1 MRRGGRFAFAK
12 KAYLRGM
19 FWSEDEIDRE
29 GLLQRFEAEYEAGT
43 LGYYSWAALELLLTE
58 YLEAEDLVMADRVV
72 AHAQYLYGGES
83 RLHLLYSYLALAK
96 SKLIEAL
103 AHIQKA
109 FQLMAPDPAVYE
121 QYVDILVQLGRYE
134 EAYWLLEAYMESFPE
149 MVREIWRYGIVLFR
163 NVGAWP
169 QVKEV
174 AWQGLPHAL
183 PYETA
188 FWWHLVRAY
197 ERLGQIGQGI
207 QDFWEAVWAEP
218 FEYRL
223 WLGLAHL
230 YQRKLSYR
238 QALLALDEAEKLLAS
253 GGEEEMD
260 NWWALYY
267 HIRARVYEAM
277 GEWEEAFRAHL
288 WIRHYRPQVVSALVG
303 IIRYYHRQE
312 RWSEAEPHLR
322 QAVRLAGHRPGV
334 QALAAEHLW
343 AQGDWDLAAQLY
355 ESLLSH
361 QSHAETA
368 VERLLVHLSERA
380 DRKAFL
386 RILYKAS
393 RTFPDR
399 PDLWLRWS
407 MQAFSR
413 EQVLFAWYIA
423 DYAMRMTEKRHL
435 TGALYFW
442 HAGLAW
448 RLGHRRRALHSL
460 EQGLLRGASQAVYL
474 RKAFPE
480 GELPLPFQHLLR
492 RYQQLT

>member
-1 MRRGGRFAFAK
+1 
-12 KAYLRGM
+12 M

-29 GLLQRFEAEYEAGT
+29 GLLQRFEAEYETGA
-43 LGYYSWAALELLLTE
+43 LGYYSWAALEALLTE
-58 YLEAEDLVMADRVV
+58 YLEAGDRMMAERVV
-72 AHAQYLYGGES
+72 AHAQYLYSDEP
-83 RLHLLYSYLALAK
+83 RLHLLYSYLALSK
-96 SKLIEAL
+96 DKLIEAL

-109 FQLMAPDPAVYE
+109 FQLTAPDPAVYE

-134 EAYWLLEAYMESFPE
+134 EAYWLLEAYAESFPE
-149 MVREIWRYGIVLFR
+149 RARDIWQYGIALFR
-163 NVGAWP
+163 NAGAWV
-169 QVKEV
+169 QVKEA

-183 PYETA
+183 PHETA
-188 FWWHLVRAY
+188 FWWQLVRAY
-197 ERLGQIGQGI
+197 ERLNQIGQGV
-207 QDFWEAVWAEP
+207 QDLWEAVWVEP
-218 FEYRL
+218 VDYRL

-230 YQRKLSYR
+230 YERKLFYQ
-238 QALLALDEAEKLLAS
+238 QALSALEEAEKLLS
-253 GGEEEMD
+253 SEEEGIE

-267 HIRARVYEAM
+267 HMRARVYEAM
-277 GEWEEAFRAHL
+277 GRWEEAFQAHL
-288 WIRHYRPQVVSALVG
+288 WVRHYRPQVVSALLG

-322 QAVRLAGHRPGV
+322 QAVRLAGNRPVV

-355 ESLLSH
+355 ESLLSY
-361 QSHAETA
+361 QAHAETA
-368 VERLLVHLSERA
+368 VERLLIHFSDRA
-380 DRKAFL
+380 DRKALL
-386 RILYKAS
+386 RVLHKAS

-423 DYAMRMTEKRHL
+423 DHAIHATEKRQL

-460 EQGLLRGASQAVYL
+460 EQGLLRGASQVAYL
-474 RKAFPE
+474 QKAFPE